1 MPNNEWGDF
10 QTPSDLAVR
19 VLRSLGETGWTRL
32 LEPTCGLGRFLEASQ
47 TLGSDVHRIG
57 IEIQSEH
64 AAAASRFANTVLRA
78 NLFDLDLSNDL
89 EWPNDGPLVIVGN
102 PPWVTNSQLG
112 TLGSVN
118 VPAKSNVRRL
128 RGFDAMTGASNF
140 DIAEHITLKLMVEMQ
155 AEEPTISLLVKTQVA
170 RNVLS
175 YAEQFSMP
183 YSRFTIRLID
193 AKKSF
198 GASVDACLFTAEHS
212 EAPEYVCDVFPS
224 IDAESPS
231 HRVGVVDGRLVAD
244 IDKYRESA
252 FADGLSPVEWRSG
265 VKHDAAHVMEITAGQ
280 RDALDLERDYVFP
293 LCKCSDLFRKRRH
306 MVIPQRR
313 FGERTEHLRLDAPK
327 LWAYL
332 EAHADVLDARS
343 SSIYKKQPR
352 FAVFGLGDYTFAPYK
367 IAISGLHKEV
377 RFVLLGPVEGKPVV
391 VDDASYVLGFDDGH
405 QAALCFAILTS
416 QAVSELLDSL
426 VFWDAKRPIS
436 KKLLQRIDL
445 RAVADRSA
453 SELLAAS
460 AAHAAAELRLGDPK
474 SWQSVLERLR
484 SSWSGPGTEARLPF
498 VGSRRRGLDG
508 SGPGEAFEVMV

>member
-1 MPNNEWGDF
+1 MRSNEWGDF
-10 QTPSDLAVR
+10 QTPSDLAAQA
-19 VLRSLGETGWTRL
+19 LRSLDATGWTRL

-64 AAAASRFANTVLRA
+64 ATAASRFADTVLEA

-112 TLGSVN
+112 VLGSVN
-118 VPAKSNVRRL
+118 VPAKSNIRRL

-140 DIAEHITLKLMVEMQ
+140 DIAEHITLKIMIEMQ
-155 AEEPTISLLVKTQVA
+155 AEKPTIALLVKTQVA
-170 RNVLS
+170 RNVLC

-183 YSRFTIRLID
+183 YSGFTIRLID

-198 GASVDACLFTAEHS
+198 GASVDACLLTVEHS
-212 EAPEYVCDVFPS
+212 DTPEYACDVFPS

-231 HRVGVVDGRLVAD
+231 HRIGVLDGRLVAD
-244 IDKYRESA
+244 IDKYKESS
-252 FADGLSPVEWRSG
+252 FADGFSPVEWRSG
-265 VKHDAAHVMEITAGQ
+265 VKHDAARVMEITAEK
-280 RDALDLERDYVFP
+280 RDALDLESGYVFP
-293 LCKCSDLFRKRRH
+293 LCKCSDLFRNRRPTRH
-306 MVIPQRR
+306 MVIPQRS

-352 FAVFGLGDYTFAPYK
+352 FAVFGLGDYTFARYK

-377 RFVLLGPVEGKPVV
+377 RFVLLGPLEGKPIV
-391 VDDASYVLGFDDGH
+391 VDDASYLLGFDDGH
-405 QAALCFAILTS
+405 QAAMCFAMLTS
-416 QAVSELLDSL
+416 QAASDLLDSL

-436 KKLLQRIDL
+436 KKLLQRVDL
-445 RAVADRSA
+445 LAVADKSA
-453 SELLAAS
+453 PSLLAAS
-460 AAHAAAELRLGDPK
+460 ASHAAAELRLSAPE
-474 SWQSVLERLR
+474 SWQSVLDQLR
-484 SSWSGPGTEARLPF
+484 SSWSEASTEMPLPF
-498 VGSRRRGLDG
+498 VKTGVGG
-508 SGPGEAFEVMV
+508 CEHVIEPGA

>member
-10 QTPSDLAVR
+10 QTPSDLAAQA
-19 VLRSLGETGWTRL
+19 LRSLGATKWTRL

-47 TLGSDVHRIG
+47 ALGSDVHRIG

-64 AAAASRFANTVLRA
+64 AAVASSFADTVLEA

-89 EWPNDGPLVIVGN
+89 DWPNDGPLVIVGN

-112 TLGSVN
+112 VLGSAN
-118 VPAKSNVRRL
+118 LPSKSNIRRL

-140 DIAEHITLKLMVEMQ
+140 DIAEHITLKLMIEMQ

-183 YSRFTIRLID
+183 YSGFTIRLID

-212 EAPEYVCDVFPS
+212 ETPEYACDVFPS

-231 HRVGVVDGRLVAD
+231 HRIGVLDGRLVSD
-244 IDKYRESA
+244 IDKYKASS
-252 FADGLSPVEWRSG
+252 FADGASPVEWRSG
-265 VKHDAAHVMEITAGQ
+265 VKHDASQVMEITAEQ
-280 RDALDLERDYVFP
+280 RDALDLESDYVFP
-293 LCKCSDLFRKRRH
+293 LCKCSDLFRNRRPTRH
-306 MVIPQRR
+306 MVVPQRS
-313 FGERTEHLRLDAPK
+313 FGEHTEHLRLDAPK

-332 EAHADVLDARS
+332 EAHADVLDARG
-343 SSIYKKQPR
+343 SSIYKNQPR
-352 FAVFGLGDYTFAPYK
+352 FAVFGIGDYTFAPYK
-367 IAISGLHKEV
+367 IAISGLHKAV
-377 RFVLLGPVEGKPVV
+377 RFVLLGPLEGKPIV

-405 QAALCFAILTS
+405 QAAMCFAMLTS
-416 QAVSELLDSL
+416 QAASDLLDSL
-426 VFWDAKRPIS
+426 VFWDAKRPIN

-445 RAVADRSA
+445 LAVADMSA
-453 SELLAAS
+453 PDLLAAS
-460 AAHAAAELRLGDPK
+460 ASRAAAELRLSAPE
-474 SWQSVLERLR
+474 SWQSVLDQLR
-484 SSWSGPGTEARLPF
+484 SSWSESNSEVPLPF
-498 VGSRRRGLDG
+498 A
-508 SGPGEAFEVMV
+508 EAGVAG